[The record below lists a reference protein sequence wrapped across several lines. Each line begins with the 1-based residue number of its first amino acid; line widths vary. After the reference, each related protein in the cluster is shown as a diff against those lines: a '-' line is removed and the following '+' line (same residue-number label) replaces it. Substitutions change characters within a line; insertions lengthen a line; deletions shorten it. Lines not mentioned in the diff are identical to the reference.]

1 MSATV
6 ERAEQMLRRQSPL
19 LLALVFAVL
28 VAAAL
33 GLARAMGDGEPDLT
47 GTDLGRQPA
56 ADFALTDQRGQ
67 TVRLSD
73 FRGQAI
79 VLTFI
84 YTSCPDV
91 CPLIAENLRVAYE
104 ILPVDA
110 RDDVALLAVTVDPA
124 RDTQAA
130 LEQFSELHRLAD
142 NPSWHALRGDP
153 DTLERVWQDYG
164 VYPGTGD
171 ATPTSVHAHGT
182 PEPETPSAGGGVG
195 HTDAIYI
202 IDAEGRL
209 RVFLRSNA
217 TPQVVAENLTKLVE

>member
-1 MSATV
+1 MDLGQT
-6 ERAEQMLRRQSPL
+6 LRRRNPL
-19 LLALVFAVL
+19 LLALAAAVL
-28 VAAAL
+28 VAVAL
-33 GLARAMGDGEPDLT
+33 GLARGVGSGRPSLT
-47 GTDLGRQPA
+47 GTDLGQQPA
-56 ADFALTDQRGQ
+56 PDFTLTDQRGQ

-73 FRGQAI
+73 FRGKAV

-104 ILPVDA
+104 ILPEDV

-130 LEQFSELHRLAD
+130 LQEFSELHRLAD

-153 DTLERVWQDYG
+153 ATLERVWQAYG
-164 VYPGTGD
+164 VYPGTSD
-171 ATPTSVHAHGT
+171 ATPTSVHAHGS

-202 IDAEGRL
+202 IDPEGRQ
-209 RVFLRSNA
+209 RVFLRSSA
-217 TPQVVAENLTKLVE
+217 TPQVVAENLTMLVE